1 MKKKLLQEVIDS
13 LIKEE
18 LKRQHKKYLKEFVG
32 PEIQNAINILSRVP
46 INSAPASS
54 ASRFLA
60 SQILQNPAIIDNPAA
75 LSRITTQL
83 PPQVLRSANFPWLRN
98 ALDSAYQTELG
109 DTVGARLATANN
121 AYASVAPS
129 SSTGALAAPSEAAI
143 LAADA
148 EGAAGAASAAETAAL
163 GASAEGAAAATGAAE
178 TAALTAGAGEAA
190 AAGTG
195 AAGATGAGLGLSS
208 VLPAAAAGT
217 AGYVGGR
224 IANAG
229 IGAGLRAAGA
239 DVSQGAENA
248 SGWGDLSL
256 GSWLSGLA
264 GNGIQEPRTTQR
276 GMPTPTG
283 TQMPTPTDMS
293 QVGNNIN
300 QINSAIQ
307 EFRRDFERQT
317 AEIRSQM
324 QSARSSNVVNTSSTP
339 KSSTSTTGTK

>member
-18 LKRQHKKYLKEFVG
+18 LKRQHKKYLKEFAG
-32 PEIQNAINILSRVP
+32 NELQAALNAFAQ
-46 INSAPASS
+46 NSAAGT
-54 ASRFLA
+54 
-60 SQILQNPAIIDNPAA
+60 PAA
-75 LSRITTQL
+75 LKRAETIRGLIQTSLQQNPSIINQIPTAF
-83 PPQVLRSANFPWLRN
+83 RSALGIASP
-98 ALDSAYQTELG
+98 ATSAAEIGTG
-109 DTVGARLATANN
+109 LAT
-121 AYASVAPS
+121 
-129 SSTGALAAPSEAAI
+129 TGAGGVG
-143 LAADA
+143 
-148 EGAAGAASAAETAAL
+148 GAGSIAGAGGGGAGTGLATTGGTGLATTGGTGLATTGAAETAAL
-163 GASAEGAAAATGAAE
+163 GAGAEGAAAATGAAE
-178 TAALTAGAGEAA
+178 AAALTAGAGEAA
-190 AAGTG
+190 AGGT
-195 AAGATGAGLGLSS
+195 AAATGATGAGLGLSS

>member
-18 LKRQHKKYLKEFVG
+18 LKRQHKKYLKEFAG
-32 PEIQNAINILSRVP
+32 NELQAALNAFAQ
-46 INSAPASS
+46 NSAAGT
-54 ASRFLA
+54 
-60 SQILQNPAIIDNPAA
+60 PAA
-75 LSRITTQL
+75 LKRAETIRGLIQTSLQQNPSIINQIPTAF
-83 PPQVLRSANFPWLRN
+83 RSALGIASP
-98 ALDSAYQTELG
+98 ATSAAEIGTG
-109 DTVGARLATANN
+109 LAT
-121 AYASVAPS
+121 
-129 SSTGALAAPSEAAI
+129 TGAGGVG
-143 LAADA
+143 
-148 EGAAGAASAAETAAL
+148 GAGSIAGAGGGGAGTGLATTGGTGLATTGAAETAAL
-163 GASAEGAAAATGAAE
+163 GAGAEGAAAATGAAE
-178 TAALTAGAGEAA
+178 AAALTAGAGEAA
-190 AAGTG
+190 AGGT
-195 AAGATGAGLGLSS
+195 AAATGATGAGLGLSS

-324 QSARSSNVVNTSSTP
+324 QSARSSNVANTSSTP

>member
-18 LKRQHKKYLKEFVG
+18 LKRQRKKYLKEFVG

-60 SQILQNPAIIDNPAA
+60 SQILENPALIDNPAA
-75 LSRITTQL
+75 IARITSQL
-83 PPQVLRSANFPWLRN
+83 PQQVLRSANFPWLQN
-98 ALDSAYQTELG
+98 ALIDAQQAMPGETIGS
-109 DTVGARLATANN
+109 RLATARN
-121 AYASVAPS
+121 AYAPLTS
-129 SSTGALAAPSEAAI
+129 SSTGVLAAPSEAAI
-143 LAADA
+143 LGADA
-148 EGAAGAASAAETAAL
+148 YAETAAL
-163 GASAEGAAAATGAAE
+163 GAGAEGAAAATGAAE

-195 AAGATGAGLGLSS
+195 AAGAAGTTGLGLSS
-208 VLPAAAAGT
+208 VLPVAGAGA

-224 IANAG
+224 LANAG
-229 IGAGLRAAGA
+229 LGYGLRAAGA
-239 DVSQGAENA
+239 DVSQGAEDA

-264 GNGIQEPRTTQR
+264 GNGIQEPRATQR

-283 TQMPTPTDMS
+283 TQMPTPTDMG

-317 AEIRSQM
+317 AEIRRQM
-324 QSARSSNVVNTSSTP
+324 QSANSPTATNTGSTP
-339 KSSTSTTGTK
+339 KSATSTTGTK

>member
-60 SQILQNPAIIDNPAA
+60 SQIIENPAIIDNPAA
-75 LSRITTQL
+75 LARITSQL
-83 PPQVLRSANFPWLRN
+83 PPQVLRSANFPWLQN
-98 ALDSAYQTELG
+98 ALQQSSNSLLG
-109 DTVGARLATANN
+109 DTVGARIATARN
-121 AYASVAPS
+121 AFAGVAPN

-148 EGAAGAASAAETAAL
+148 EAAAGAAS
-163 GASAEGAAAATGAAE
+163 AAE

-190 AAGTG
+190 AGGT
-195 AAGATGAGLGLSS
+195 AAATGATGAGLGLSS

-217 AGYVGGR
+217 AGYVGGG

-324 QSARSSNVVNTSSTP
+324 QSARSSDVANASSTP

>member
-1 MKKKLLQEVIDS
+1 MKKKLLEEVIDS

-18 LKRQHKKYLKEFVG
+18 LKRQRKKYLKEFVG
-32 PEIQNAINILSRVP
+32 PEIQNAINLLSRVP

-60 SQILQNPAIIDNPAA
+60 SQILENPALIDNPAA
-75 LSRITTQL
+75 IARITSQL
-83 PPQVLRSANFPWLRN
+83 PQQVLRSANFPWLQNALIDAQQAMPGGTIGSRLASARN
-98 ALDSAYQTELG
+98 AFAPLE
-109 DTVGARLATANN
+109 AT
-121 AYASVAPS
+121 S
-129 SSTGALAAPSEAAI
+129 SSTGVLAAPSEAAI
-143 LAADA
+143 LAAD
-148 EGAAGAASAAETAAL
+148 
-163 GASAEGAAAATGAAE
+163 AEGAAAATGAAE

-195 AAGATGAGLGLSS
+195 AAGAAGAAGTTGLGLSS
-208 VLPAAAAGT
+208 VLPVAGAGA

-264 GNGIQEPRTTQR
+264 GNGIQEPRATQR

-283 TQMPTPTDMS
+283 TQMPTPTDMG

-317 AEIRSQM
+317 AEIRRQM
-324 QSARSSNVVNTSSTP
+324 QSANSPTATNTGSTP
-339 KSSTSTTGTK
+339 KSATSTTGTK

>member
-1 MKKKLLQEVIDS
+1 MKLNNLLEF
-13 LIKEE
+13 LIEE
-18 LKRQHKKYLKEFVG
+18 KISEQATGGSFGGGL
-32 PEIQNAINILSRVP
+32 
-46 INSAPASS
+46 
-54 ASRFLA
+54 FL
-60 SQILQNPAIIDNPAA
+60 P
-75 LSRITTQL
+75 
-83 PPQVLRSANFPWLRN
+83 
-98 ALDSAYQTELG
+98 
-109 DTVGARLATANN
+109 
-121 AYASVAPS
+121 
-129 SSTGALAAPSEAAI
+129 
-143 LAADA
+143 
-148 EGAAGAASAAETAAL
+148 AAETL
-163 GASAEGAAAATGAAE
+163 G
-178 TAALTAGAGEAA
+178 AGAGEAA

-195 AAGATGAGLGLSS
+195 AAGAAGTAGSGLGASS
-208 VLPAAAAGT
+208 VLPVAAVGAAGYG
-217 AGYVGGR
+217 AGR
-224 IANAG
+224 LANAG

-248 SGWGDLSL
+248 ASGWVGDLSL

>member
-1 MKKKLLQEVIDS
+1 MKKKLLEEVIDS

-18 LKRQHKKYLKEFVG
+18 LKRQRKKYLKEFAG
-32 PEIQNAINILSRVP
+32 NELQNAISAFTQ
-46 INSAPASS
+46 NSAAGTPSS
-54 ASRFLA
+54 LRRAGVLRNLIQTSA
-60 SQILQNPAIIDNPAA
+60 QQNPSIINQIP
-75 LSRITTQL
+75 
-83 PPQVLRSANFPWLRN
+83 VNLRSALGFAAPE
-98 ALDSAYQTELG
+98 AAAVAPSAGTG
-109 DTVGARLATANN
+109 LATAGGGVGSGVGIGGS
-121 AYASVAPS
+121 AGGATS
-129 SSTGALAAPSEAAI
+129 SGLATTGGSGLATTGGSG
-143 LAADA
+143 LA
-148 EGAAGAASAAETAAL
+148 T
-163 GASAEGAAAATGAAE
+163 TGAAE

-195 AAGATGAGLGLSS
+195 AAGAAGTTGLGLSS
-208 VLPAAAAGT
+208 VLPVAGAGA

-264 GNGIQEPRTTQR
+264 GNGIQEPRATQR

-283 TQMPTPTDMS
+283 TQMPTPTDMG

-317 AEIRSQM
+317 AEIRRQM
-324 QSARSSNVVNTSSTP
+324 QSANSPTATNTGSTP
-339 KSSTSTTGTK
+339 KSATSTTGTK

>member
-18 LKRQHKKYLKEFVG
+18 LKRQHKKYLKEFAG
-32 PEIQNAINILSRVP
+32 NELQAALNAFAQ
-46 INSAPASS
+46 NSAAGT
-54 ASRFLA
+54 
-60 SQILQNPAIIDNPAA
+60 PAA
-75 LSRITTQL
+75 LKRAGTIRGLIQTSLQQNPSIINQIPTAF
-83 PPQVLRSANFPWLRN
+83 RSALGIASP
-98 ALDSAYQTELG
+98 ATSAAEIGTG
-109 DTVGARLATANN
+109 LAT
-121 AYASVAPS
+121 
-129 SSTGALAAPSEAAI
+129 TGAGGVG
-143 LAADA
+143 
-148 EGAAGAASAAETAAL
+148 GAGSIAGAGGGGAGTGLATTGGTGLATTGAAETAAL
-163 GASAEGAAAATGAAE
+163 GAGAEGAAAATGAAE

-190 AAGTG
+190 AGGT
-195 AAGATGAGLGLSS
+195 AAATGATGAGLGLSS